1 MSELKD
7 RIKKLIADRLNLR
20 IKPEDIQDDVAIFSS
35 GEGGLGLDSIDAL
48 DLAVG
53 LFEEFEVEVGQNDM
67 HIFANV
73 NSIEAFVESKLPEQF
88 RMAQLELVTESD

>member
-7 RIKKLIADRLNLR
+7 RIKKLIVSRLNLR
-20 IKPEDIQDDVAIFSS
+20 IKAEDIRDDVAIFDST
-35 GEGGLGLDSIDAL
+35 EGGLGLDSIDAL

-73 NSIEAFVESKLPEQF
+73 NSIETFVQSKLPDQF
-88 RMAQLELVTESD
+88 RVELLVPAVSD